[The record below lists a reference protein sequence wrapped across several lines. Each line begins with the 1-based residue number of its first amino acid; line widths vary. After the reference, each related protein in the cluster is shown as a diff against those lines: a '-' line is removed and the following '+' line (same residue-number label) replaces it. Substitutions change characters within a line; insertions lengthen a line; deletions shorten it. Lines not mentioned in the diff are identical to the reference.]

1 MSVDSSIDDGNDIKT
16 PHKVGAF
23 LLILP
28 NVLY

>member
-1 MSVDSSIDDGNDIKT
+1 MSVDSSIDDDNDIKT
-16 PHKVGAF
+16 PHEVGAF

>member
-1 MSVDSSIDDGNDIKT
+1 MLVDSSIDDGNVTKT